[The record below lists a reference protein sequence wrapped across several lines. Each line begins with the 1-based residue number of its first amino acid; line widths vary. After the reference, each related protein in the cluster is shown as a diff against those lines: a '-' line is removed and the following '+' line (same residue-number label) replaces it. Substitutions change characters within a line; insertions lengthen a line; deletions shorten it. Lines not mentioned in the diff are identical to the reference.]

1 MKKLLLSAITALAFL
16 FGFASCSGDL
26 HDAQI
31 IDLTGYCIIGS
42 VLEAQGPGGWEANG
56 KAPLVY
62 NEADGTYSAT
72 ATATGTGQNSKGDK
86 GDSFAIIQI
95 GDSSWATAYRL
106 AQPKSEGDSAPV
118 FAADGGTCQVYQG
131 QSADCMV
138 IPGTEEG
145 DKINIKVKPSTT
157 YIEVTVTLEKGAA
170 PALPTAFYFPEAM
183 YLRGV
188 NGEWNPTVGNCLSKN
203 SKDALTGEVTYQVD
217 LVCTD
222 DTAKEFGVVNDSGN
236 WSTKYVGAT
245 ITVDGEEQKL
255 TLNEGNNNKIEG
267 LKKDA
272 TYRFIVKTTPNGD
285 VYASIKTICKLN
297 VVAVE
302 IKGHT
307 PNTTI
312 YVNGAIA
319 GWAGW
324 PFKPW
329 NASAPDTAYY
339 GTTDSNGDASIDVSV
354 KGWTAVLAPGEEYE
368 LGEFQVVDAV
378 GDKPGEQVDN
388 NPDHQIIVGKD
399 DPVAWKAEGNADLKL
414 VITVDDLESNSA
426 TAQFEKV
433 E

>member
-42 VLEAQGPGGWEANG
+42 VLESGWEPNG

-62 NEADGTYSAT
+62 NEADGTYSVT
-72 ATATGTGQNSKGDK
+72 VTGTGTGSNSKGDT
-86 GDSFAIIQI
+86 GEAFAIIQE
-95 GDSSWATAYRL
+95 GDTGWNTAYRL

-138 IPGTEEG
+138 ISGVEEG
-145 DKINIKVKPSTT
+145 DKINILVKPSTT

-170 PALPTAFYFPEAM
+170 PALPQPFYFPETM

-222 DTAKEFGVVNDSGN
+222 EGANEFGVVNDSSS
-236 WSTKYVGAT
+236 WTTKYVGAT

-255 TLNEGNNNKIEG
+255 TLNEGDNNKIEG

-307 PNTTI
+307 PNTMI

-319 GWAGW
+319 GWAAW
-324 PFKPW
+324 PFEAWGKG
-329 NASAPDTAYY
+329 SPDKDYY
-339 GTTDSNGDASIDVSV
+339 ATTDENGNAVINVSS

-388 NPDHQIIVGKD
+388 NPKHQIIVGKD
-399 DPVAWKAEGNADLKL
+399 DPVAWKVEGNADLKL

-426 TAQFEKV
+426 TAEFVKAE
-433 E
+433 